1 MNTAAKTRA
10 TGLSLKARL
19 GIGAALLGAG
29 TLLTALILYLGMT
42 LVAERLD
49 TALASE
55 TRMARYA
62 TLSTQAATFLVV
74 ATEAIQTG
82 QDADSRAGRIAPVA
96 GTLRDT
102 FARLRGDVEDAVAEA
117 ETLGIDAQSRYGT
130 QSLGLARMEALL
142 ASAVTGL
149 TEAGDDRDR
158 LRAHID
164 TFATAFDP
172 LLNQAVNTEVLFR
185 NDILRGIEDL
195 RRTLSLAAIV
205 IAALTVMAVLIFQF
219 GLIRPQFRRL
229 DRLRDA
235 AARIR
240 DEDFAVALPAT
251 RGDEI
256 GRLYSETNR
265 MAAALQ
271 DRQTRVEAEWTRLN
285 EVIEERTEALSAANA
300 RLEEIDDNRRRFF
313 ADISHELR
321 TPLTVIL
328 MEAQIGRQGGADT
341 DARPSPPSRA
351 RAARLNRRIDDLLR
365 VARSD
370 SGQLALDMADV
381 DLAEITAEVVEEIRA
396 EIDNAG
402 MTLRLG
408 KAPALSVRADRNW
421 LRQSVVG
428 LIRNAIRHARDG
440 GVIALDPVVD
450 QDGAGFAITDNGP
463 GIAAADQERV
473 FDRFAQS
480 GSGNAQGFGMGLA
493 LARWVTEAQGGQIAL
508 TSPLPRDMA
517 LGDAKP
523 GTRLTV
529 TLPLSAPPEPS

>member
-1 MNTAAKTRA
+1 MNTAAKTKA

-328 MEAQIGRQGGADT
+328 MEAQIGRQGGSDT
-341 DARPSPPSRA
+341 GAAFATIEA

-370 SGQLALDMADV
+370 SGQLALDKGDV
-381 DLAEITAEVVEEIRA
+381 DLAEITAEIVEEIRA

-473 FDRFAQS
+473 FDRFTQS

-493 LARWVTEAQGGQIAL
+493 LAHWVTEAQGGQIVL

-517 LGDAKP
+517 LGTKP